1 MVSTFLLQSTDAHAW
16 IESLILRRTHNRNIK
31 TITFIIVLNWINIID
46 AIATFKIISVISWL
60 SASLVKETGI
70 IEEKHQSD
78 KVYNKVVVENT
89 SQWRTTK
96 VTNFVVI
103 TIRSFHPFM
112 TYHRVCNS
120 SNTKGATCGAWTA
133 YPSGAPDFSTTLTSL
148 SGELTMFN

>member
-78 KVYNKVVVENT
+78 KVYNKVV
-89 SQWRTTK
+89 SRTPASDVPPK
-96 VTNFVVI
+96 
-103 TIRSFHPFM
+103 
-112 TYHRVCNS
+112 
-120 SNTKGATCGAWTA
+120 WQ
-133 YPSGAPDFSTTLTSL
+133 TSL
-148 SGELTMFN
+148 